1 MASDNIWTYS
11 KAGIDLSKHRSMHR
25 YALENIAKLA
35 KELGINIKNIGSY
48 TTFMDVGGVDI
59 ALHVDGVGT
68 KTIVL
73 SKLNRYEVIGWDCVA
88 MNVNDVVCDGARPLA
103 LIDYIAMPRDDEE
116 IFKRIFNGIINAAR
130 IARVAVVGGE
140 TAILP
145 DLVNG
150 VDALCMVVAVKRNSF
165 VNRARKGD
173 IVIGVNSW
181 GLHANGYT
189 LVRKVIESTVN
200 SYNISIDG
208 IDLGEELSRPTAIYS
223 NLVMEAIE
231 QGLVNS
237 VAHITGGAFRKVKR
251 VLGDDLDM
259 YIKMPE
265 PPKIFSLIMKLGN
278 IPVTEMYSVFN
289 MGIGL
294 VFTAPIEKVQS
305 LVELIERNGFN
316 AYKLGEV
323 VSGSG
328 SIYIDTPFGERLEL

>member
-1 MASDNIWTYS
+1 
-11 KAGIDLSKHRSMHR
+11 
-25 YALENIAKLA
+25 
-35 KELGINIKNIGSY
+35 
-48 TTFMDVGGVDI
+48 
-59 ALHVDGVGT
+59 
-68 KTIVL
+68 
-73 SKLNRYEVIGWDCVA
+73 LNRYEVIGWDCVA